1 MSDSGPARTMFASK
15 ALQMNALFGAR
26 FKKDQV
32 GSKLPRRVKV
42 QEIDVETT
50 GGGKQARMSVTLVA
64 EGQPSA
70 NLVCGWIDVGA
81 SKVRMRS
88 HATLVKMYDQK
99 VGKVLEISKE
109 EYQKF
114 LNDAKSFVNSN
125 AFEFEVYDED
135 MHYQKKP
142 VQATSTSSGG
152 NNTALIIGGVI
163 VVAAIVAAALLFL
176 R

>member
-1 MSDSGPARTMFASK
+1 MSDTGPARTMFASK
-15 ALQMNALFGAR
+15 ALQMHALFGAR
-26 FKKDQV
+26 FKKEHI

-50 GGGKQARMSVTLVA
+50 GGGKQARMSVTLIA

-88 HATLVKMYDQK
+88 HATLVKMYEHK
-99 VGKVLEISKE
+99 LGKPLEISKE

-114 LNDAKSFVNSN
+114 LNDAQAFVTSN
-125 AFEFEVYDED
+125 AFEFEIYDED
-135 MHYQKKP
+135 LHYQKKP
-142 VQATSTSSGG
+142 VQATSSSSSGG
-152 NNTALIIGGVI
+152 NTAMIVGGIIVL
-163 VVAAIVAAALLFL
+163 AAIAAAIIMFM

>member
-26 FKKDQV
+26 FKKEQV

-88 HATLVKMYDQK
+88 HATLVKMYDSK
-99 VGKVLEISKE
+99 VGKSLEISKE
-109 EYQKF
+109 EYKKF
-114 LNDAKSFVNSN
+114 LDDAKSFVNSN

-142 VQATSTSSGG
+142 VQGTSTASGG
-152 NNTALIIGGVI
+152 SNTAMIVGGIIVLTA
-163 VVAAIVAAALLFL
+163 VVAAVVLFL

>member
-26 FKKDQV
+26 FKKEQV

-50 GGGKQARMSVTLVA
+50 GGGKQARMSVTLIA

-81 SKVRMRS
+81 SKVRIRS
-88 HATLVKMYDQK
+88 HATLVKMYEQK
-99 VGKVLEISKE
+99 AGKSLEITKE

-114 LNDAKSFVNSN
+114 LDDAKSFVNSN
-125 AFEFEVYDED
+125 AFEFEVYDEE

-142 VQATSTSSGG
+142 VQGTSASSSGG
-152 NNTALIIGGVI
+152 NTALIVGGII
-163 VVAAIVAAALLFL
+163 VVAAIAAAVILFL

>member
-15 ALQMNALFGAR
+15 ALEMNALFGAR
-26 FKKDQV
+26 FKKEQI

-64 EGQPSA
+64 EGQPAA

-88 HATLVKMYDQK
+88 HATLAKMFENK
-99 VGKVLEISKE
+99 TGNALELSKD

-114 LNDAKSFVNSN
+114 LNDAQTFVNSN
-125 AFEFEVYDED
+125 SFEFEVYDED
-135 MHYQKKP
+135 LHYEKKS
-142 VQATSTSSGG
+142 VQSTASSSAGG
-152 NNTALIIGGVI
+152 NSTLIIGVVI
-163 VVAAIVAAALLFL
+163 VVVAAIAAVAIFL